1 MEVFLNQI
9 REVLFQLG
17 FLPIVIFAT
26 LMSLYVYWI
35 ESRKSNKNQNSLFD
49 GYFLSAIL
57 MVIWGRLTYLFTNP
71 VDYEGL
77 IWSFIPYERYPDG
90 LFVFRLLPWRYFRIW
105 DGEFLFTGLFV
116 GFVIGA
122 TLYTLIYKRWRWRE
136 TMATV
141 VFTSSMYLGTLLL
154 ISGFLVEDN
163 NILGQ
168 GMVILALTLT
178 YFFFSASIAKG
189 IKGRNIKL
197 WERVNYYVIFLFSL
211 LLSLYIPTSL
221 LASDITYWDRNNL
234 YVFSAFSVISHII
247 FIIDV
252 FRKDV
257 KIKTE
262 YRTRSVSISTN
273 QPIKI

>member
-35 ESRKSNKNQNSLFD
+35 ESRKSNKNQNSVFD
-49 GYFLSAIL
+49 GYFLAAIL
-57 MVIWGRLTYLFTNP
+57 MVIWGRITYLLTNP

-122 TLYTLIYKRWRWRE
+122 SLYTLIYKRWRWRE

-141 VFTSSMYLGTLLL
+141 IFTSSMYLGTLLL
-154 ISGFLVEDN
+154 ISGFMVEDN

-168 GMVILALTLT
+168 GVVILALTII
-178 YFFFSASIAKG
+178 YFFFSASISRG
-189 IKGRNIKL
+189 IKNRNYKL

-221 LASDITYWDRNNL
+221 LASDITYWDKNNL
-234 YVFSAFSVISHII
+234 YIFSIFSVISHII